1 MKKEKETN
9 MRRNKLEVE
18 SNNWNGEFLWFFWYH
33 LKLISFSKFFTQ
45 KCCNKRFVLSDSDDN
60 NDQEI
65 QTFSLNNVSDV
76 CDHSF
81 VIEMDS
87 MSSDSYKETIEGR
100 KEPDFKTPM
109 LQVQLRQERRKVWSR
124 EFYVWSVDYV

>member
-1 MKKEKETN
+1 
-9 MRRNKLEVE
+9 LEVE

-65 QTFSLNNVSDV
+65 QTFSLNNVEIESDV
-76 CDHSF
+76 SDHSV

-87 MSSDSYKETIEGR
+87 ISSDSYNLETIEGR
-100 KEPDFKTPM
+100 KEPDFKTPISPAPSPTP
-109 LQVQLRQERRKVWSR
+109 LRKKKGMIKRVLCFVRRLCIT
-124 EFYVWSVDYV
+124 